1 MASLRDIRRR
11 IGSVKNTRKITRA
24 MKLVAGAKMRK
35 AEQAARAAQPYQNT
49 LRSVLGRVIAA
60 EDSIEHPLLAVPK
73 NTQDVLLVVHS
84 SDRGLC
90 GSFNAQI
97 TKFALQQKADYEA
110 QGKTVKFLA
119 FGRKIIASL
128 KSAECEF
135 VHEQMNCKPE
145 DFVDIANTLGDKL
158 LSLLED
164 NAFERVIICYNEFQS
179 VMTQE
184 PIGKQILPMQLE
196 SGNEDS
202 GPAGEYLYEP
212 NGQEILADL
221 LPRSLRSQLLQSFLD
236 TEAGEQAARMQAM
249 DNATNNAGEM
259 IDKLSLVYNRARQ
272 AAITTELTEIISG
285 AEAL

>member
-35 AEQAARAAQPYQNT
+35 AEQAARAAQPYQDT
-49 LRSVLGRVIAA
+49 LRSVLSRVIAA
-60 EDSIEHPLLAVPK
+60 EDSIEHPLLSVPE
-73 NTQDVLLVVHS
+73 NTSDVLLVVHS

-97 TKFALQQKADYEA
+97 IKFALQQKAAFEA
-110 QGKTVKFLA
+110 EGKSVKFLA
-119 FGRKIIASL
+119 YGRKIITAL
-128 KSAECEF
+128 KAQGCELAY
-135 VHEQMNCKPE
+135 ERMNCKPDE
-145 DFVDIANTLGDKL
+145 FVDVANDLGDRL
-158 LSLLED
+158 IEALE
-164 NAFERVIICYNEFQS
+164 NNGFEKVIICYNRFES

-184 PIGKQILPMQLE
+184 PVSKQILPMQLDTNDG
-196 SGNEDS
+196 SDN
-202 GPAGEYLYEP
+202 AGEYLYEP
-212 NGQEILADL
+212 NGQDILADL

-249 DNATNNAGEM
+249 DNATNNAGDM

>member
-35 AEQAARAAQPYQNT
+35 AEQAARAAQPYQDT
-49 LRSVLGRVIAA
+49 LRSVLSRVIAA
-60 EDSIEHPLLAVPK
+60 EDSIEHPLLSVPE
-73 NTQDVLLVVHS
+73 NTSDVLLVVHS

-97 TKFALQQKADYEA
+97 IKFALQQKAAFEA
-110 QGKTVKFLA
+110 EGKSVKFLA
-119 FGRKIIASL
+119 YGRKIITAL
-128 KSAECEF
+128 KSQDCE
-135 VHEQMNCKPE
+135 VAYERMNCKPDE
-145 DFVDIANTLGDKL
+145 FVDVANDLGDRL
-158 LSLLED
+158 IDALE
-164 NAFERVIICYNEFQS
+164 NNGFEKVIICYNRFES

-184 PIGKQILPMQLE
+184 PVSKQILPMQLDTND
-196 SGNEDS
+196 GADN
-202 GPAGEYLYEP
+202 AGEYLYEP
-212 NGQEILADL
+212 NGHEILADL

-249 DNATNNAGEM
+249 DNATNNAGDM

>member
-90 GSFNAQI
+90 GAFNAQI
-97 TKFALQQKADYEA
+97 TKFALRQKTAYESE
-110 QGKTVKFLA
+110 GKTVKFLA

-128 KSAECEF
+128 RSSGCEF

-145 DFVDIANTLGDKL
+145 DFIDIANALGDKL
-158 LSLLED
+158 LSLLEE
-164 NAFERVIICYNEFQS
+164 NEFERVVICYNEFQS

-184 PIGKQILPMQLE
+184 PIAKQILPMQLE
-196 SGNEDS
+196 SGNNS

-212 NGQEILADL
+212 NGQEILEDL

>member
-60 EDSIEHPLLAVPK
+60 EDSIEHPLLAVPN

-90 GSFNAQI
+90 GAFNAQI
-97 TKFALQQKADYEA
+97 TKFALRQKAQYESE
-110 QGKTVKFLA
+110 GKTVKFLA
-119 FGRKIIASL
+119 FGRKIIATL
-128 KSAECEF
+128 KSSGCEF
-135 VHEQMNCKPE
+135 VHEQINCKPE
-145 DFVDIANTLGDKL
+145 DFVDIANTLGDTL

-164 NAFERVIICYNEFQS
+164 NEFERVVICYNEFQS

-184 PIGKQILPMQLE
+184 PIAKQILPMQLE
-196 SGNEDS
+196 SGSNS

-212 NGQEILADL
+212 NGQEILEDL

>member
-35 AEQAARAAQPYQNT
+35 AEQAARAAQPYQDT
-49 LRSVLGRVIAA
+49 LRSVLSRVIAA
-60 EDSIEHPLLAVPK
+60 EDSIEHPLLSVPE
-73 NTQDVLLVVHS
+73 NTSDVLLVVHS

-97 TKFALQQKADYEA
+97 IKFALQQKAAYEA
-110 QGKTVKFLA
+110 EGKSVKFLA
-119 FGRKIIASL
+119 YGRKIITAL
-128 KSAECEF
+128 KAQGCELAY
-135 VHEQMNCKPE
+135 ERMNCKPDE
-145 DFVDIANTLGDKL
+145 FVDVANDLGDRL
-158 LSLLED
+158 IEALEK
-164 NAFERVIICYNEFQS
+164 NGFEKVIICYNRFES

-184 PIGKQILPMQLE
+184 PVSKQILPMQLDTND
-196 SGNEDS
+196 GADN
-202 GPAGEYLYEP
+202 AGEYLYEP
-212 NGQEILADL
+212 NGQDILADL

-249 DNATNNAGEM
+249 DNATNNAGDM

>member
-90 GSFNAQI
+90 GAFNAQI
-97 TKFALQQKADYEA
+97 TKFALRQKAQYESE
-110 QGKTVKFLA
+110 GKTVKFLA
-119 FGRKIIASL
+119 FGRKIIATL
-128 KSAECEF
+128 KSSGCEF

-158 LSLLED
+158 LSLLEG
-164 NAFERVIICYNEFQS
+164 NEFERVVICYNEFQS

-184 PIGKQILPMQLE
+184 PTAKQILPMQLE
-196 SGNEDS
+196 SGSDS

-259 IDKLSLVYNRARQ
+259 IDKLSLIYNRARQ

>member
-35 AEQAARAAQPYQNT
+35 AEQAARAAQPYQDT
-49 LRSVLGRVIAA
+49 LRSVLSRVIAA
-60 EDSIEHPLLAVPK
+60 EDSIEHPLLSVPE
-73 NTQDVLLVVHS
+73 NNQDVLLVVHS

-97 TKFALQQKADYEA
+97 LKFALQQKADFEK
-110 QGKTVKFLA
+110 QGKSVKFLA
-119 FGRKIIASL
+119 FGRKIVTAL
-128 KSAECEF
+128 KSRGCEF
-135 VHEQMNCKPE
+135 IHEQMNCKPD
-145 DFVDIANTLGDKL
+145 DFVDIANGLGDKL
-158 LSLLED
+158 LELLE
-164 NAFERVIICYNEFQS
+164 NNGFERVIICYNEFIN

-184 PIGKQILPMQLE
+184 PIAKQILPMQL
-196 SGNEDS
+196 DS
-202 GPAGEYLYEP
+202 EGDDTNNGGEYLYAP

-221 LPRSLRSQLLQSFLD
+221 LPRSMRSQLLQAFLD

>member
-49 LRSVLGRVIAA
+49 LRSVLCRVIAA

-90 GSFNAQI
+90 GAFNAQI
-97 TKFALQQKADYEA
+97 TKFALRQKAQYESE
-110 QGKTVKFLA
+110 GKTVKFLA
-119 FGRKIIASL
+119 FGRKIITSL
-128 KSAECEF
+128 KSSGCEF
-135 VHEQMNCKPE
+135 AHEQMNCKPE

-158 LSLLED
+158 LSLLEG
-164 NAFERVIICYNEFQS
+164 NEFERVVICYNEFQS

-184 PIGKQILPMQLE
+184 PIAKQILPMQLE
-196 SGNEDS
+196 SGSDS

>member
-35 AEQAARAAQPYQNT
+35 AEQAARAAQPYQDT
-49 LRSVLGRVIAA
+49 LRSVLSRVIAA
-60 EDSIEHPLLAVPK
+60 EDSIEHPLLAVPE
-73 NTQDVLLVVHS
+73 NSQDVLLVVHS

-97 TKFALQQKADYEA
+97 TKFALQQKSQYEA
-110 QGKTVKFLA
+110 EGKTVKFLA
-119 FGRKIIASL
+119 YGRKIITSL
-128 KSAECEF
+128 KAAECEF
-135 VHEQMNCKPE
+135 VHDQMGCKPE
-145 DFVDIANTLGDKL
+145 DFVDIANSLGDKL
-158 LSLLED
+158 LDLLA
-164 NAFERVIICYNEFQS
+164 NNGFERVIICYNKFES

-184 PIGKQILPMQLE
+184 PVAKQILPMQLE
-196 SGNEDS
+196 QGDDANSET
-202 GPAGEYLYEP
+202 GEYLYEP
-212 NGQEILADL
+212 GGQQILSDL

>member
-35 AEQAARAAQPYQNT
+35 AEQAARAAQPYQTT

-60 EDSIEHPLLAVPK
+60 EDSIEHQLLSVPE
-73 NTQDVLLVVHS
+73 NTQDILLVVHS

-97 TKFALQQKADYEA
+97 TKFALRQKAHYEA
-110 QGKTVKFLA
+110 EGKTVKFLA

-128 KSAECEF
+128 KSSQCEF
-135 VHEQMNCKPE
+135 IHEQMNCKPE
-145 DFVDIANTLGDKL
+145 DFVDIANTLGNTL

-164 NAFERVIICYNEFQS
+164 NAFERVVICYNEFQS

-184 PIGKQILPMQLE
+184 PIAKQILPMQLD
-196 SGNEDS
+196 SQEDA
-202 GPAGEYLYEP
+202 GPAGEYLYAP

-249 DNATNNAGEM
+249 DNATTNAGDM

>member
-35 AEQAARAAQPYQNT
+35 AEQAARAAQPYQDT
-49 LRSVLGRVIAA
+49 LRSVLSRVIAA
-60 EDSIEHPLLAVPK
+60 EDSIEHPLLSVPE
-73 NTQDVLLVVHS
+73 NTSDILLVVHS

-97 TKFALQQKADYEA
+97 IKFALQQKAAFEA
-110 QGKTVKFLA
+110 EGKSVKFLA
-119 FGRKIIASL
+119 YGRKIITAL
-128 KSAECEF
+128 KAQGCELAY
-135 VHEQMNCKPE
+135 ERMNCKPDE
-145 DFVDIANTLGDKL
+145 FVDVANDLGDRL
-158 LSLLED
+158 IEALE
-164 NAFERVIICYNEFQS
+164 NNGFEKVIICYNRFES

-184 PIGKQILPMQLE
+184 PVSKQILPMQLDTNDG
-196 SGNEDS
+196 SDN
-202 GPAGEYLYEP
+202 AGEYLYEP
-212 NGQEILADL
+212 NGQDILADL

-249 DNATNNAGEM
+249 DNATNNAGDM

>member
-35 AEQAARAAQPYQNT
+35 AEQAARAAQPYQDT
-49 LRSVLGRVIAA
+49 LRSVLSRVIAA
-60 EDSIEHPLLAVPK
+60 EDSIEHPLLSVPE
-73 NTQDVLLVVHS
+73 NNQDVLLVVHS

-97 TKFALQQKADYEA
+97 LKFALKQKSNFEE
-110 QGKTVKFLA
+110 QGKSVKFLA
-119 FGRKIIASL
+119 FGRKIVAAL
-128 KSAECEF
+128 KSRGCEF
-135 VHEQMNCKPE
+135 IHEQVNCKPD
-145 DFVDIANTLGDKL
+145 DFVDIANGLGDKL
-158 LSLLED
+158 LDLLENND
-164 NAFERVIICYNEFQS
+164 FERVIICYNEFIN

-184 PIGKQILPMQLE
+184 PIAKQILPMQL
-196 SGNEDS
+196 DS
-202 GPAGEYLYEP
+202 DDDETHNGGEYLYAP

-221 LPRSLRSQLLQSFLD
+221 LPRSMRSQLLQAFLD

>member
-35 AEQAARAAQPYQNT
+35 AEQAARAAQPYQDT
-49 LRSVLGRVIAA
+49 LRSVLSRVIAA
-60 EDSIEHPLLAVPK
+60 EDSIEHPLLSVPE
-73 NTQDVLLVVHS
+73 NTSDILLVVHS

-97 TKFALQQKADYEA
+97 IKFALQQKSDLEA
-110 QGKTVKFLA
+110 EGKSVKFLA
-119 FGRKIIASL
+119 YGRKIITAL
-128 KSAECEF
+128 KSQGCEMAY
-135 VHEQMNCKPE
+135 ERMNCKPDE
-145 DFVDIANTLGDKL
+145 FVDVANDLGDRL
-158 LSLLED
+158 IDALE
-164 NAFERVIICYNEFQS
+164 NNGFEKVIICYNRFES

-184 PIGKQILPMQLE
+184 PVAKQILPMQLDATE
-196 SGNEDS
+196 SSDN
-202 GPAGEYLYEP
+202 AGEYLYEP

-249 DNATNNAGEM
+249 DNATNNAGDM

>member
-1 MASLRDIRRR
+1 
-11 IGSVKNTRKITRA
+11 

-49 LRSVLGRVIAA
+49 LRSVLNRVIAA
-60 EDSIEHPLLAVPK
+60 EDSIEHPLLSVPE

-97 TKFALQQKADYEA
+97 TKFALRQKAHYET

-119 FGRKIIASL
+119 FGRKIIATL
-128 KSAECEF
+128 KSNGCEF
-135 VHEQMNCKPE
+135 IHEKMNCKPE
-145 DFVDIANTLGDKL
+145 EFVDIANTLGNKL

-164 NAFERVIICYNEFQS
+164 NAFERVILCYNEFQS

-184 PIGKQILPMQLE
+184 PIAKQILPMQLE
-196 SGNEDS
+196 SEDKDS
-202 GPAGEYLYEP
+202 GAAGEYLYEP

-236 TEAGEQAARMQAM
+236 TEAGEQSARMQAM
-249 DNATNNAGEM
+249 DNATNNAGDM

>member
-35 AEQAARAAQPYQNT
+35 AEQAARAAQPYQDT
-49 LRSVLGRVIAA
+49 LRSVLSRVIAA
-60 EDSIEHPLLAVPK
+60 EDSIEHPLLSVPE
-73 NTQDVLLVVHS
+73 NNQDVLLVVHS

-97 TKFALQQKADYEA
+97 LKFALQQKADFEK
-110 QGKTVKFLA
+110 QGKSVKFLA
-119 FGRKIIASL
+119 FGRKIVTAL
-128 KSAECEF
+128 KSRGCEF
-135 VHEQMNCKPE
+135 IHEQMNCKPD
-145 DFVDIANTLGDKL
+145 DFVDIANGLGDKL
-158 LSLLED
+158 LELLE
-164 NAFERVIICYNEFQS
+164 NNGFERVIICYNEFIN

-184 PIGKQILPMQLE
+184 PTAKQILPMQL
-196 SGNEDS
+196 DS
-202 GPAGEYLYEP
+202 DGDDTDNGGEYLYAP

-221 LPRSLRSQLLQSFLD
+221 LPRSMRSQLLQAFLD

>member
-49 LRSVLGRVIAA
+49 LRSVLSRVIAA
-60 EDSIEHPLLAVPK
+60 EDSIEHPLLSVPDNSK
-73 NTQDVLLVVHS
+73 DVLLVVHS

-97 TKFALQQKADYEA
+97 LKFALAQKAKFEA
-110 QGKTVKFLA
+110 EGKTVKFLA
-119 FGRKIIASL
+119 FGRKIITSL
-128 KSAECEF
+128 KGLECEF
-135 VHEQMNCKPE
+135 IHEQMNCKPD
-145 DFVDIANTLGDKL
+145 DFVTIADALGDKL
-158 LSLLED
+158 LALLD
-164 NAFERVIICYNEFQS
+164 NNDFERVILCYNEFQN

-184 PIGKQILPMQLE
+184 PMAKQILPMQLD
-196 SGNEDS
+196 SSDDS
-202 GPAGEYLYEP
+202 GSAGEYVYEP
-212 NGQEILADL
+212 NGQEILAEL
-221 LPRSLRSQLLQSFLD
+221 LPRSLRSQLLQAFLD

-249 DNATNNAGEM
+249 DNATSNAGEM

>member
-35 AEQAARAAQPYQNT
+35 AEQAARAAQPYQDT
-49 LRSVLGRVIAA
+49 LRSVLSRVIAA
-60 EDSIEHPLLAVPK
+60 EDSIEHPLLSVPENNK
-73 NTQDVLLVVHS
+73 DVLLVVHS

-97 TKFALQQKADYEA
+97 LKFALKQKSNFEE
-110 QGKTVKFLA
+110 QGKSVKFLA
-119 FGRKIIASL
+119 FGRKIVAAL
-128 KSAECEF
+128 KSRGCEF
-135 VHEQMNCKPE
+135 IHEQVNCKPD
-145 DFVDIANTLGDKL
+145 DFVDIANGLGDKL
-158 LSLLED
+158 LDLLENND
-164 NAFERVIICYNEFQS
+164 FERVIICYNEFIN

-184 PIGKQILPMQLE
+184 PIAKQILPMQL
-196 SGNEDS
+196 DS
-202 GPAGEYLYEP
+202 DDDDAHNGGEYLYAP

-221 LPRSLRSQLLQSFLD
+221 LPRSMRSQLLQAFLD

>member
-35 AEQAARAAQPYQNT
+35 AEQAARAAQPYQDT
-49 LRSVLGRVIAA
+49 LRSVLSRVIAA
-60 EDSIEHPLLAVPK
+60 EDSIEHPLLAVPE
-73 NTQDVLLVVHS
+73 NSQDVLLVVHS

-97 TKFALQQKADYEA
+97 TKFALQQKAQYEA
-110 QGKTVKFLA
+110 EGKTVKFLA
-119 FGRKIIASL
+119 YGRKIIASL
-128 KSAECEF
+128 KAVECEF
-135 VHEQMNCKPE
+135 VHDQMGCKPE
-145 DFVDIANTLGDKL
+145 DFVDIANSLGDKL
-158 LSLLED
+158 LDLLA
-164 NAFERVIICYNEFQS
+164 NNGFERVIICYNQFES

-184 PIGKQILPMQLE
+184 PVAKQILPMQLE
-196 SGNEDS
+196 QEDDAS
-202 GPAGEYLYEP
+202 ETGEYLYEP
-212 NGQEILADL
+212 GGQQILSDL